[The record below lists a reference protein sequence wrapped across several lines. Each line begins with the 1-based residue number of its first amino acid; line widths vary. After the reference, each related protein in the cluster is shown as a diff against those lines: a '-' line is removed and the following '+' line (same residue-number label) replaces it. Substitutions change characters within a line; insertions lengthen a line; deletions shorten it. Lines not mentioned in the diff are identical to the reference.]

1 MYCEINLE
9 LEIHLS
15 MKNKITTIIV
25 FFISLSCFSQS
36 ISITPSVINVS
47 GGNSKK
53 GYYQFEWSVGEMSLI
68 NEMESRPNKLV
79 VTNGF
84 LQSYLLN
91 PGTNNTDHQFGVD
104 EIRVFPNPASSY
116 VEINFFTRQQG
127 KLRIGF
133 YDGLGQK
140 ISSLELHTYGI
151 DLIQRIPVNH
161 LPVGT
166 YVLRIELDADMG
178 YVSKKGMYKIIKI
191 D

>member
-1 MYCEINLE
+1 
-9 LEIHLS
+9 

-47 GGNSKK
+47 GGNSQK

-91 PGTNNTDHQFGVD
+91 PGTNNTDHQFGAD
-104 EIRVFPNPASSY
+104 EIRVFPNPASNY

-127 KLRIGF
+127 RLRIGF

-140 ISSLELHTYGI
+140 ISSLELRTYGI
-151 DLIQRIPVNH
+151 DLIQKIPVSL
-161 LPVGT
+161 LPEGT

-178 YVSKKGMYKIIKI
+178 YVSKKGIYKIIKI